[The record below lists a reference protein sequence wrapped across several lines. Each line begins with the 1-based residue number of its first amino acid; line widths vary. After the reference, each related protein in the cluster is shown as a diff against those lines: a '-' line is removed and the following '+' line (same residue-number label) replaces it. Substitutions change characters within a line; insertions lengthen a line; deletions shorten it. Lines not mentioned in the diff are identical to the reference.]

1 MDTLISAVSAANP
14 STVVVMQS
22 GTPVAM
28 PWISSVKALVHAV
41 STSLLH
47 LVSILTISKWYSGN
61 ETGNVISDIL
71 FRKVNPSA
79 KLPLSFPKRLQ
90 DNPAFLNYR
99 TKRGRALC
107 GEDVYVRYR

>member
-1 MDTLISAVSAANP
+1 DWEGEGTDREDMSLPGHMDALISAVSAANP

-28 PWISSVKALVHAV
+28 PWILSVKAL
-41 STSLLH
+41 
-47 LVSILTISKWYSGN
+47 WYGGN
-61 ETGNVISDIL
+61 ETGNVIADIL

>member
-1 MDTLISAVSAANP
+1 MSLPGHMDALISEVATANP

-41 STSLLH
+41 SLSPRHIRISLTFLQ
-47 LVSILTISKWYSGN
+47 WYGGN
-61 ETGNVISDIL
+61 ETGNAIADIL
-71 FRKVNPSA
+71 FGNVNPSA
-79 KLPLSFPKRLQ
+79 KLPLSFPIRLQ

-99 TKRGRALC
+99 T
-107 GEDVYVRYR
+107 EN